1 MKITARHIALFYLCL
16 MALVSCDERNGGN
29 TLPPDPGDWV
39 CRSSET
45 GPTQEQIEQYCS
57 TADLG
62 LPVPEFLRNP
72 PPLSSLDDKNVYD
85 IQMQDFLRARSYET
99 ELGWAGDQNWRFTGP
114 YVGPIGSGQSYGV
127 HPAVR
132 LFYSPEVIEWLCGGR
147 QGEIPDGAV
156 IVKEM
161 HSINQSLDITL
172 DPEGCM
178 VINADAGPSFW
189 AIMVKQQDASP
200 DGWYWGSYSTL
211 PDPPVAAWAV
221 GNPPIIDR
229 SGFTSEEF
237 LGVETIPQE
246 PNPLWYPTG
255 YIYESDNKIPDVVPP
270 SSEYGAYCIN
280 CHASAGQGLTYSS
293 LDNVLGPGLRYKH
306 YGPLEESD
314 AADVNKSG
322 FPVLSTVPAGL
333 GISTSG
339 GRAGGEVNNYVSPFS
354 MPLTSPDPDFL
365 EFYDELNAVSF
376 PDAWE
381 LRLPAVTYDH
391 VVSKNSAVSEFTTS
405 DQCAG
410 CHDASFLNSAIPNML
425 FEEPGPDGTNYI
437 NLSPFGEWRV
447 SPMGL
452 AGRDPVFFSQLESET
467 NILPEFTECIES
479 TCLHCHGV
487 MGQRQ
492 LAIDTEGQDNEN
504 CKSLFV
510 IEPPSQ
516 VPFGKPFR
524 LDMVKEWPGS
534 PDNEF
539 QKYGALARDGISCGV
554 CHHISDTDLGD
565 ESTYTG
571 NFVTGPAH
579 EMYGP
584 YEDSTIVTKPMENAL
599 GVTPKF
605 ADYFVSENEASSDTC
620 GSCHNILLPVF
631 SNEGEL
637 LGASYEQATD
647 LEWLNSDFAPGREDF
662 KSCADC
668 HMPTHYKG
676 EKLSFEIANI
686 ESSDTAP
693 TTNRLPDEEITLTER
708 DTFARHSLHGLN
720 VFLNEM
726 FQQFPLILG
735 FRQIDAQLGT
745 FSVPGLITGQNSMVE
760 MARKETA
767 EIDIKTLEITPGGE
781 LRAVVKVT
789 NLTGHYLP
797 TGVGF
802 RRMFIEFLARDA
814 EGNVLWASGRTNGL
828 GVLVKGDTDEILPSE
843 EQQINTDTFQ
853 PHYQRITKDD
863 QVQIYE
869 EVYEDSDGNVTTSF
883 LRRVHEVKDDRIRPK
898 GFDPAFFESPS
909 FSPYIQALAEL
920 HGEERFDPHYTD
932 PALTGSD
939 VVEYLIPLDS
949 DTLDLVQDVQATLYY
964 QTIPPAYLEERF
976 ADAGAG
982 PAENDEIKRLYYIT
996 SHMNVNESAEGEG
1009 GAAIRDWKLFLSRA
1023 AKELD

>member
-1 MKITARHIALFYLCL
+1 MKVTAWHIYAISICLIALI
-16 MALVSCDERNGGN
+16 ACDERNGGN
-29 TLPPDPGDWV
+29 TLPPDPKDWV
-39 CRSSET
+39 CESST
-45 GPTQEQIEQYCS
+45 VGPTQEEIEQYCAS
-57 TADLG
+57 ADPG
-62 LPVPEFLRNP
+62 LPAPDFLRNP

-85 IQMQDFLRARSYET
+85 TEFQDFLRARGYET
-99 ELGWAGDQNWRFTGP
+99 ELGWTGDMNWRLTGP
-114 YVGPIGSGQSYGV
+114 YVGPIGSGQAYGV

-132 LFYSPEVIEWLCGGR
+132 LFYSPEVIEWLCGDR

-161 HSINQSLDITL
+161 HSINASLGIVL
-172 DPEGCM
+172 DSEGCM
-178 VINADAGPSFW
+178 VINADVEPSFW
-189 AIMVKQQDASP
+189 AIMVKKMDAAP
-200 DGWYWGSYSTL
+200 DGWYWGSYSSL
-211 PDPPVAAWAV
+211 PEPPVAAWAV

-229 SGFTSEEF
+229 SGFTSDVF
-237 LGVETIPQE
+237 LGGRTVPDE

-270 SSEYGAYCIN
+270 SSEYGNYCIN

-293 LDNVLGPGLRYKH
+293 LDNILGPGLRYKH
-306 YGPLEESD
+306 YGPLEESG
-314 AADVNKSG
+314 AMSVNKTG
-322 FPVLSTVPAGL
+322 LPVLSFEQAWL
-333 GISTSG
+333 RNSASAN
-339 GRAGGEVNNYVSPFS
+339 RAGGEVNNYVSPFS
-354 MPLTSPDPDFL
+354 MPLPSPDPDFL
-365 EFYDELNAVSF
+365 EFYVELDVVSF
-376 PDAWE
+376 PDVWE
-381 LRLPAVTYDH
+381 LRLPAETYDH
-391 VVSKNSAVSEFTTS
+391 VVSKNSTVSEFVTS

-410 CHDASFLNSAIPNML
+410 CHDAAFLNSAIPNMI

-437 NLSPFGEWRV
+437 NLSPFGEWKV

-467 NILPEFTECIES
+467 NNLPEFSECIEN

-492 LAIDTEGQDNEN
+492 LAIDTEGEENEN

-516 VPFGKPFR
+516 VPFGKPLR
-524 LDMVKEWPGS
+524 LDMVKQWPGS

-539 QKYGALARDGISCGV
+539 QKYGALARDGISCSV

-565 ESTYTG
+565 ESSYTG
-571 NFVTGPAH
+571 NFVTGPPE

-584 YEDSTIVTKPMENAL
+584 YQDPTIITKPMENAL

-605 ADYFVSENEASSDTC
+605 ADYFVSGNTASSDTC

-637 LGASYEQATD
+637 LGASYEQATE

-676 EKLSFEIANI
+676 ENLSFEIANI
-686 ESSDTAP
+686 ESSELAP

-708 DTFARHSLHGLN
+708 DDFARHSLHGLN

-767 EIDIKTLEITPGGE
+767 AIDVKTLEITPDGK
-781 LRAVVKVT
+781 LRAEVLVT
-789 NLTGHYLP
+789 NLAGHYLP

-814 EGNVLWASGRTNGL
+814 EGNILWASGRTNGL
-828 GVLVKGDTDEILPSE
+828 GVLVKGTTQEVLPSE
-843 EQQINTDTFQ
+843 EQNLNPDTFQ
-853 PHYQRITKDD
+853 PHYQMITNDD

-920 HGEERFDPHYTD
+920 HGEERFDPYYTD

-939 VVEYLIPLDS
+939 VVEYLI
-949 DTLDLVQDVQATLYY
+949 TLDDETLDRVHDVQVTLYY
-964 QTIPPAYLEERF
+964 QAIPPSYLQQRF
-976 ADAGAG
+976 QDARVG
-982 PAENDEIKRLYYIT
+982 PAESDEIRRLYYIT
-996 SHMNVNESAEGEG
+996 SHLNVDEADSA
-1009 GAAIRDWKLFLSRA
+1009 IKNWKIYVTGSTRT
-1023 AKELD
+1023 LD